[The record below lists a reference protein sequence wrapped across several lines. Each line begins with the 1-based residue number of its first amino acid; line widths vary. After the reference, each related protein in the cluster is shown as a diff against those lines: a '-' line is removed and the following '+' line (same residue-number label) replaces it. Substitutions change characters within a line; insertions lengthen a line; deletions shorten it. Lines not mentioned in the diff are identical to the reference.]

1 MDKNLKPLTSFF
13 LVIIAII
20 AFLWYRSENAA
31 SKQIEKLNDKITA
44 YEETI
49 EGLKKENKSMEE
61 ELATYYGDD

>member
-1 MDKNLKPLTSFF
+1 MDKNLKPLASFF